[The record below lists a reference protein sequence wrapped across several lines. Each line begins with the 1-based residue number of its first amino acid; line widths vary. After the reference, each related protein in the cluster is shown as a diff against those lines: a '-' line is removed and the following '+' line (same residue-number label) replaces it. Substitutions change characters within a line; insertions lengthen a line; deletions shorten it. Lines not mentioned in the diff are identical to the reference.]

1 MKKLIALLLV
11 GFLALSCAVAED
23 YSAVA
28 KYYLNN
34 YGQWWNYSPELWQ
47 EYAAA
52 VSAADAEG
60 SSSALAIAATEYVLP
75 PEGALTY
82 EEAKTI
88 AIAAVDPRA
97 QARPLVP
104 CFMLEDR
111 AVYKV
116 ILYIPGHAFSTSHTV
131 ELDAMTGEVLGVY
144 PALTVEAAC
153 FFVPNA
159 VWAAV
164 TLQYTPEELA
174 QMSWLQLFDAYLA
187 RHGHWKDW
195 NSILWGQFVTAVRAA
210 NVSSSRTGRA
220 VAATEYIRATHDM
233 LFEEDAAVLAV
244 AAVGGEAYADNL
256 VLCCMAEGRAI
267 YKLTLH
273 TPDQNCS
280 VELDAYTGEILG
292 IYPQTTDG
300 VGQFFVPHATWE
312 ATPVLAPNG

>member
-1 MKKLIALLLV
+1 MKKLIALVMAALV
-11 GFLALSCAVAED
+11 ALSCATAED
-23 YSAVA
+23 YSDVA
-28 KYYLNN
+28 KHYLNT
-34 YGQWWNYSPELWQ
+34 YGKWWEYTPELWLA
-47 EYAAA
+47 YADA
-52 VSAADAEG
+52 VRAADTEG
-60 SSSALAIAATEYVLP
+60 NSSALAIAATEYVLP
-75 PEGALTY
+75 PEDALTY
-82 EEAKTI
+82 EEAKQI
-88 AIAAVDPRA
+88 AIAAADPRA

-116 ILYIPGHAFSTSHTV
+116 ILYTPDEGYSVTHTV
-131 ELDAMTGEVLGVY
+131 ELDALTGEVLGVY

-174 QMSWLQLFDAYLA
+174 QMTWLQLFDAYLA
-187 RHGHWKDW
+187 RYGHWKDW
-195 NSILWGQFVTAVRAA
+195 NSVRWGQFATAVRAA

-220 VAATEYIRATHDM
+220 VAATEYIRAAHDM
-233 LFEEDAAVLAV
+233 LFEEDAAALAV
-244 AAVGGEAYADNL
+244 AAVGGQAYADNL
-256 VLCCMAEGRAI
+256 VLCCRVADRTI

-273 TPDQNCS
+273 TPEQNFS

-292 IYPQTTDG
+292 IYPQSTDG
-300 VGQFFVPHATWE
+300 VGQFLVPRVIWE

>member
-1 MKKLIALLLV
+1 MGRYPAYYKH
-11 GFLALSCAVAED
+11 
-23 YSAVA
+23 
-28 KYYLNN
+28 YLNT
-34 YGQWWNYSPELWQ
+34 YGTWWDYSPELWLV
-47 EYAAA
+47 YASDVRAA
-52 VSAADAEG
+52 EAKG
-60 SSSALAIAATEYVLP
+60 SSSALAIAATEYILP
-75 PEGALTY
+75 PEDALTY
-82 EEAKTI
+82 EEAKAI
-88 AIAAVDPRA
+88 AIAAAAPGA

-116 ILYIPGHAFSTSHTV
+116 ILYIPGGEKSVTHTV
-131 ELDAMTGEVLGVY
+131 ELDAITGEVLETY

-164 TLQYTPEELA
+164 TLEYAPEELA
-174 QMSWLQLFDAYLA
+174 QMTWSQLFDAYLA
-187 RHGHWKDW
+187 RYGHWKDW
-195 NSILWGQFVTAVRAA
+195 NSVRWGQFASAVRAV
-210 NVSSSRTGRA
+210 NVNTSRTGRA
-220 VAATEYIRATHDM
+220 VAATEYILPTHEM
-233 LFEEDAAVLAV
+233 LLEEDAAALAV
-244 AAVGGEAYADNL
+244 AAMNSEAYADSL
-256 VLCCMAEGRAI
+256 VLCCVAENRTI

-273 TPDQNCS
+273 TPDQICS